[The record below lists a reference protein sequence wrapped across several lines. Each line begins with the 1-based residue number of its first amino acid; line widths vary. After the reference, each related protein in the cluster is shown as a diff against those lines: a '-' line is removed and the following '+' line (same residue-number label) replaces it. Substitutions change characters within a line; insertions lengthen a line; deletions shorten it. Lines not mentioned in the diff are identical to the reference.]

1 MQYADE
7 GVGFLCVAAQIQKKK
22 KKCEPE
28 QRIKDVS
35 VVTDLVQEQ
44 EC

>member
-7 GVGFLCVAAQIQKKK
+7 GVGFLCVAAQIQKK